1 MHPRTMPTFRRS
13 RGADMGEVLR
23 MDRPA
28 PGELDALLRVAEQG
42 APSASDF
49 AALVAA
55 EQPVVLR
62 GLVDRW
68 PAVAAGQTAAGLIAY
83 LKAMDRG
90 ISAPVME
97 APAKSGGRFAYGP
110 DLSEFNFTKR
120 RAPIRETLDR
130 IERNLG
136 QANAPFVAIQML
148 PLADSLPGFVTRNP
162 MPLLSADI
170 GPRLWIGGPI
180 RTQTHNDRDH
190 NLACVIAGRR
200 RFVLFPPEQ
209 VANLYVGPLDNP
221 PPLSLVDP
229 EAPDLERFPKY
240 ADAIAQAQVAWLE
253 PGDALFMP
261 KYWWHHV
268 TSLEPFNAM
277 ANYWWGDDATGLERP
292 NDIFLAALLAFKHLP
307 AGERDYWRAM
317 FAAHVFGG
325 HDDAAAHIPEELR
338 GALGRMT
345 PRQRASLRQQLM
357 MAFLKNS

>member
-1 MHPRTMPTFRRS
+1 MD
-13 RGADMGEVLR
+13 RGA
-23 MDRPA
+23 
-28 PGELDALLRVAEQG
+28 PGDLDALPRVAEQG
-42 APSASDF
+42 APTPAEF
-49 AALVAA
+49 AGLIAA
-55 EQPVVLR
+55 GQPVVLR
-62 GLVDRW
+62 GLVTRW
-68 PAVAAGQTAAGLIAY
+68 PAVEAGRTSGGLVAY

-90 ISAPVME
+90 VPGPVME
-97 APAKSGGRFAYGP
+97 APARTGGRFGYGP
-110 DLSEFNFTKR
+110 DMREFSFTKR
-120 RAPIRETLDR
+120 RAPIGESLDR

-148 PLADSLPGFVTRNP
+148 PLADSLPDFLTRNP
-162 MPLLSADI
+162 MPLLPAEI
-170 GPRLWIGGPI
+170 GPRLWIGGPV

-240 ADAIAQAQVAWLE
+240 AAAIAAAQVAWLE

-268 TSLEPFNAM
+268 TSLAPFNAM

-292 NDIFLAALLAFKHLP
+292 NDIFLAALLAFKDLP
-307 AGERDYWRAM
+307 EGERAYWRAM
-317 FAAHVFGG
+317 FEAHVFGG
-325 HDDAAAHIPEELR
+325 HTDAVAHIPEELR
-338 GALGRMT
+338 GALGRMS
-345 PRQRASLRQQLM
+345 PRQRAGLRQQLM
-357 MAFLKNS
+357 MAFLKSP

>member
-1 MHPRTMPTFRRS
+1 
-13 RGADMGEVLR
+13 MGEVLR
-23 MDRPA
+23 MA
-28 PGELDALLRVAEQG
+28 PPTPGDLDALPRVAEQG

-49 AALVAA
+49 AALIAA

-62 GLVDRW
+62 GLVKRW
-68 PAVAAGQTAAGLIAY
+68 PAVAAGQTPAGMIAY

-97 APAKSGGRFAYGP
+97 APVKSGGRFAYGP
-110 DLSEFNFTKR
+110 DISEFNFTKR

-148 PLADSLPGFVTRNP
+148 PLADSLPEFVARNP
-162 MPLLSADI
+162 MPLLPAEV

-180 RTQTHNDRDH
+180 KTQTHNDRDH

-209 VANLYVGPLDNP
+209 VSNLYVGPLDNP

-229 EAPDLERFPKY
+229 EAPDLERFPRY
-240 ADAIAQAQVAWLE
+240 ADAIAAAQVCWLE

-268 TSLEPFNAM
+268 TSLGAFNAM
-277 ANYWWGDDATGLERP
+277 ANYWWGDDATGMERP
-292 NDIFLAALLAFKHLP
+292 NDAFLTALLAFKHLP
-307 AGERDYWRAM
+307 DGERAYWRGM
-317 FAAHVFGG
+317 FETHVFG
-325 HDDAAAHIPEELR
+325 DADGAVAHIPAELR
-338 GALGRMT
+338 GPLGRMN
-345 PRQRASLRQQLM
+345 PRQRAALRQQLL
-357 MAFLKNS
+357 MAFLKSS